1 MHCTLARRITVALA
15 AVGLTVAGAVFAT
28 QPASAV
34 SGAASCLAQLS
45 KRPTN
50 AAKTVVMTTSGSLS
64 AATANYN
71 APLCTGM
78 SVSIGISRTNTRD
91 FRNQNTNH
99 KHAAGNAYYFS
110 SKFALGRADY
120 GDWMTRQIAVKDK
133 TGKLA
138 VKTFTS
144 ATTPHITRAKFASVL
159 TGTPTGRIRQD
170 AQGWAYVKGS
180 LKAWHHYGRLV
191 NVQNQQVLVQV
202 KRPNSQQYEPW
213 PTVLTMTSRTGTFAV
228 KVGVAGLTG
237 RHVRIAFISKI
248 PTVASDYFYLGKV
261 V

>member
-1 MHCTLARRITVALA
+1 
-15 AVGLTVAGAVFAT
+15 
-28 QPASAV
+28 
-34 SGAASCLAQLS
+34 
-45 KRPTN
+45 
-50 AAKTVVMTTSGSLS
+50 
-64 AATANYN
+64 
-71 APLCTGM
+71 
-78 SVSIGISRTNTRD
+78 
-91 FRNQNTNH
+91 
-99 KHAAGNAYYFS
+99 
-110 SKFALGRADY
+110 
-120 GDWMTRQIAVKDK
+120 MTRQIAVKDK
-133 TGKLA
+133 TGKLV

-191 NVQNQQVLVQV
+191 NVQNQQVVVQLR
-202 KRPNSQQYEPW
+202 RPDSYNYVTW
-213 PTVLTMTSRTGTFAV
+213 TTATTGRTGTFAV
-228 KVGVAGLTG
+228 KVNLAGFSG